1 MMHKKRI
8 IAGCMAGVLLLSAGG
23 VFYRSKAAKKVEVEA
38 SQDVGTKGNNQK
50 GNSGDRSA
58 RSRGYKRDYG
68 SCRSENPGS

>member
-38 SQDVGTKGNNQK
+38 SQDVVQK
-50 GNSGDRSA
+50 GTIRKVIQGTGTLAPVDT
-58 RSRGYKRDYG
+58 K
-68 SCRSENPGS
+68 EIMVPV